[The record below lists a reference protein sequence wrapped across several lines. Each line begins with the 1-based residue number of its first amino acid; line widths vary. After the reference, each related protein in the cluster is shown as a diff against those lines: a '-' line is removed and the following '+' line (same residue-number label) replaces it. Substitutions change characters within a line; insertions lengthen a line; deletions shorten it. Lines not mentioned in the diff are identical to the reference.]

1 MRDGSILIQAL
12 GSSIS
17 AISSAISFLIAFI
30 ILSKESIFYALLMVG
45 VAIPSG
51 VALKYYTES
60 LYDLSLEQVSNRR
73 KLSYIQN
80 IAFDRRFSQDM
91 RLFQSSKILKNSY
104 NDLWETLFNQ
114 RKKILKKEDQK

>member
-91 RLFQSSKILKNSY
+91 RLFQSSKILKSSY

-114 RKKILKKEDQK
+114 RKKILKKRDQE